1 MFKKVKRTRAFVCLL
16 VMFAVLL
23 VWGFAENAVQA
34 PAADGAA
41 EATVEEALDA
51 PAEETLE
58 RDLAAA
64 NGETDFAGGTVRVI
78 EAQED
83 EETTQI
89 DFVSGMTAIWEST
102 GLANGDW
109 QQYVMIL
116 VAFVLLYLAIV
127 KGFEPLLLLP
137 ISFGMLLANLPL
149 GGLMD
154 DPTFKYFATLQE
166 AQQYAAPYG
175 KEVTMVS
182 KMFWDVGGQV
192 FTSESAALAAGFDA
206 ALPTCSRYFR
216 DLYQVANANGG
227 LFYYL
232 YQGVKLGIYPP
243 LIFMG
248 VGAMTDFAPLIAN
261 PKSLLLGAAA
271 QLGIFIAFIL
281 ARLLGFTSSEASSIG
296 IIGGADGPT
305 AIFVT
310 TKLAPHLLGAIA
322 VAAYSYMALVPV
334 IQPPIMRALTT
345 RKERSIVMQQLRPVS
360 KRELVIFPI
369 AVTVIVSLLLPSA
382 APLIGMLMFG
392 NLLRVSGV
400 TERLS
405 KTAQNELMNIVTIFL
420 GITVGATTKG
430 STFLTADTLFILL
443 LGVIAFMGGTA
454 GGVLLG
460 KVMCKLTGGK
470 INPLIGSAGVSAV
483 PMAARVSQKEAQRE
497 NPGNFLLM
505 HAMGP
510 NVAGVIGSAVAAGV
524 FIALFG

>member
-78 EAQED
+78 EAQEE

-116 VAFVLLYLAIV
+116 IAFVLLYLAIV

-192 FTSESAALAAGFDA
+192 FTSESRRWRLVLTPRCPPALATSATSIRW
-206 ALPTCSRYFR
+206 PTPTADCS
-216 DLYQVANANGG
+216 
-227 LFYYL
+227 
-232 YQGVKLGIYPP
+232 
-243 LIFMG
+243 
-248 VGAMTDFAPLIAN
+248 T
-261 PKSLLLGAAA
+261 
-271 QLGIFIAFIL
+271 
-281 ARLLGFTSSEASSIG
+281 TSIRASSW
-296 IIGGADGPT
+296 A
-305 AIFVT
+305 
-310 TKLAPHLLGAIA
+310 
-322 VAAYSYMALVPV
+322 S
-334 IQPPIMRALTT
+334 T
-345 RKERSIVMQQLRPVS
+345 RRSS
-360 KRELVIFPI
+360 SW
-369 AVTVIVSLLLPSA
+369 AW
-382 APLIGMLMFG
+382 
-392 NLLRVSGV
+392 
-400 TERLS
+400 
-405 KTAQNELMNIVTIFL
+405 
-420 GITVGATTKG
+420 
-430 STFLTADTLFILL
+430 
-443 LGVIAFMGGTA
+443 
-454 GGVLLG
+454 
-460 KVMCKLTGGK
+460 
-470 INPLIGSAGVSAV
+470 
-483 PMAARVSQKEAQRE
+483 AR
-497 NPGNFLLM
+497 
-505 HAMGP
+505 
-510 NVAGVIGSAVAAGV
+510 
-524 FIALFG
+524 